1 MYVNQDIQIMA
12 YLRRVIFNMQ
22 KVYFKTFGC
31 RTNQF
36 DTQVMMSKLK
46 DYELTQDEL
55 SSDFIVVNSCTV
67 TNGADSSV
75 RNYISSMKRKN
86 PHAKVILAG
95 CGSHSKGESLF
106 NDKKVFGV
114 IGHSEKENIN
124 AVLKNEQPFY
134 QIGDLAHI
142 DSTIVEEFVG
152 KSRAFIKI
160 QEGCDFACSYC
171 IIPQVRGAAR
181 SHKEETILEQITKLA
196 SNGFGEFILTGTN
209 VGSYGQDHNTS
220 MATLLKK
227 MSQIRGVRRIR
238 IGSLEPIQIDDA
250 FMELLSEPWMAKQ
263 LHIALQHT
271 SDKMLSLMNRRN
283 TYKTDLDLFNNIAS
297 KGYALGT
304 DFIVGHPGEDEK
316 AWTEAIERVK
326 ELPLTHVHAFS
337 YSKRD
342 NTVAATMKPEIRG
355 NIAKERHKELTAII
369 KAKNYAFRREH
380 RQNLEVLLENGKN
393 NIYYGFDQ
401 YFNKVEVHSNED
413 LSSNWVLLNDMEV
426 NHEGN
431 KAKI

>member
-1 MYVNQDIQIMA
+1 
-12 YLRRVIFNMQ
+12 MQ

-36 DTQVMMSKLK
+36 DTQVMMSKLQ
-46 DYELTQDEL
+46 DYELTDNEL
-55 SSDFIVVNSCTV
+55 NSDYIVVNSCTV

-86 PHAKVILAG
+86 PNAKVILAG

-106 NDKKVFGV
+106 EDKKVFGV
-114 IGHSEKENIN
+114 MGHSEKENIN
-124 AVLKNEQPFY
+124 AVLKNENPFY
-134 QIGDLAHI
+134 QIGDLEHI

-181 SHKEETILEQITKLA
+181 SHKEETILEQISKLA

-209 VGSYGQDHNTS
+209 VGSYGRDHNTT
-220 MATLLKK
+220 MAKLLKK
-227 MSQIRGVRRIR
+227 MSMIRGVRRIR
-238 IGSLEPIQIDDA
+238 IGSLEPIQIDDE
-250 FMELLSEPWMAKQ
+250 FMELLKEPWMARH

-271 SDKMLSLMNRRN
+271 SDKMLKLMNRRN
-283 TYKTDLDLFNNIAS
+283 AFKTDLELFRKIADQ
-297 KGYALGT
+297 GYALGT
-304 DFIVGHPGEDEK
+304 DYIVGHPGEDEK
-316 AWTEAIERVK
+316 EWAEAISRVK

-342 NTVAATMKPEIRG
+342 NTASAMMKPDVKG
-355 NIAKERHKELTAII
+355 NIAKERHRELTAII
-369 KAKNYAFRREH
+369 KAKNYAFRQDH
-380 RQNLEVLLENGKN
+380 TQNLEVLLENGKDGV
-393 NIYYGFDQ
+393 YQGFDQ
-401 YFNKVEVHSNED
+401 YFNKVSVTSDED
-413 LSSNWVLLNDMEV
+413 LSANWVFLNNVEV
-426 NHEGN
+426 ANEVN
-431 KAKI
+431 KAKL

>member
-1 MYVNQDIQIMA
+1 
-12 YLRRVIFNMQ
+12 MQ

-46 DYELTQDEL
+46 DYTLTDNELE
-55 SSDFIVVNSCTV
+55 SDYIVVNSCTV

-75 RNYISSMKRKN
+75 RHYISSIQRKN
-86 PHAKVILAG
+86 PSAKVVLAG

-106 NDKKVFGV
+106 EDKKVFGV

-124 AVLKNEQPFY
+124 TVLKNTEPFY
-134 QIGDLAHI
+134 QIGDLEHI
-142 DSTIVEEFVG
+142 DTTIVEEFVG

-209 VGSYGQDHNTS
+209 VGSYGRDHNTS

-238 IGSLEPIQIDDA
+238 IGSLEPIQIDDE
-250 FMELLSEPWMAKQ
+250 FMELLTEPWMAKQ

-271 SDKMLSLMNRRN
+271 SDKMLKIMNRRN
-283 TYKTDLDLFNNIAS
+283 DFKSDLEMFHKIAS
-297 KGYALGT
+297 KGFALGT
-304 DFIVGHPGEDEK
+304 DYIVGHPGEDDVEWK
-316 AWTEAIERVK
+316 IAMDRVK

-342 NTVAATMKPEIRG
+342 NTASATMKPEIKG
-355 NIAKERHKELTAII
+355 NIAKERHRELTSIV
-369 KAKNYAFRREH
+369 KAKNHLFRREH
-380 RQNLEVLLENGKN
+380 TEGLEVLLENGKN
-393 NIYYGFDQ
+393 GVYQGFDQ
-401 YFNKVEVHSNED
+401 YFNKISVTSDED
-413 LSSNWVLLNDMEV
+413 LSSNWVLLNNVEAS
-426 NHEGN
+426 HEGN
-431 KAKI
+431 KAKL

>member
-1 MYVNQDIQIMA
+1 
-12 YLRRVIFNMQ
+12 
-22 KVYFKTFGC
+22 
-31 RTNQF
+31 
-36 DTQVMMSKLK
+36 MMSKLK
-46 DYELTQDEL
+46 DYELTEDEL
-55 SSDFIVVNSCTV
+55 HTDYIVVNSCTV

-86 PHAKVILAG
+86 PNAKVILAG

-106 NDKKVFGV
+106 EDKKVFGV

-124 AVLKNEQPFY
+124 TVLKNEKPFY
-134 QIGDLAHI
+134 QIGDLKHI
-142 DSTIVEEFVG
+142 DTTIVEEFVG

-181 SHKEETILEQITKLA
+181 SHNEETILEQITKLA

-209 VGSYGQDHNTS
+209 VGSYGRDHDTS
-220 MATLLKK
+220 MAILLKK

-238 IGSLEPIQIDDA
+238 IGSLEPIQIDDE
-250 FMELLSEPWMAKQ
+250 FMELLTEPWMAKQ

-271 SDKMLSLMNRRN
+271 SDKMLEVMNRRN
-283 TYKTDLDLFNNIAS
+283 TYKTDLALFNKIAS
-297 KGYALGT
+297 NGYALGT

-316 AWTEAIERVK
+316 EWAEAMNRVK

-342 NTVAATMKPEIRG
+342 NTVSATMKPEIRG
-355 NIAKERHKELTAII
+355 NIAKERHRELTALI

-380 RQNLEVLLENGKN
+380 HSQLEVLLESGKDGLHQ
-393 NIYYGFDQ
+393 GFDQ
-401 YFNKVEVHSNED
+401 YFNRVSVESDED
-413 LSSNWVLLNDMEV
+413 LSSNWVFLNNVEV
-426 NHEGN
+426 SHEGN

>member
-1 MYVNQDIQIMA
+1 
-12 YLRRVIFNMQ
+12 MQ

-46 DYELTQDEL
+46 DYEVTQDEL
-55 SSDFIVVNSCTV
+55 NSDFIVVNSCTV

-75 RNYISSMKRKN
+75 RNYISSMSRKN
-86 PHAKVILAG
+86 PQAKVILAG

-106 NDKKVFGV
+106 EDKKVFGV

-124 AVLKNEQPFY
+124 AVLKNENPFY
-134 QIGDLAHI
+134 QIGDLEHI
-142 DSTIVEEFVG
+142 DTTIVEEFIG

-181 SHKEETILEQITKLA
+181 SHKEETILEQISKLA

-209 VGSYGQDHNTS
+209 VGSYGRDHNTS
-220 MATLLKK
+220 MAQLLKK
-227 MSQIRGVRRIR
+227 MSHIRGVRRIR
-238 IGSLEPIQIDDA
+238 IGSLEPIQIDDE
-250 FMELLSEPWMAKQ
+250 FMELLCEPWMAKQ

-271 SDKMLSLMNRRN
+271 SDKMLKVMNRRN
-283 TYKTDLDLFNNIAS
+283 DFKSDFDMFHKIAA

-304 DFIVGHPGEDEK
+304 DYIVGHPGEDE
-316 AWTEAIERVK
+316 IEWKIAMDRVK

-342 NTVAATMKPEIRG
+342 NTASATMKPEIRG
-355 NIAKERHKELTAII
+355 NIAKDRHRELSAIVA
-369 KAKNYAFRREH
+369 AKNHLFRREH
-380 RQNLEVLLENGKN
+380 RSNLEVLLENGKDGVFK
-393 NIYYGFDQ
+393 GFDQ
-401 YFNKVEVHSNED
+401 YFNKIEVHSDQD
-413 LSSNWVLLNDMEV
+413 LSSNWILINDVEV
-426 NHEGN
+426 DNAGN
-431 KAKI
+431 KAKLYS

>member
-1 MYVNQDIQIMA
+1 
-12 YLRRVIFNMQ
+12 MQ

-46 DYELTQDEL
+46 EYRLTDNELESDY
-55 SSDFIVVNSCTV
+55 IVVNSCTV

-86 PHAKVILAG
+86 PEAKVILAG

-106 NDKKVFGV
+106 ADKKVFGV

-124 AVLKNEQPFY
+124 AVLQNDEPFY
-134 QIGDLAHI
+134 QIGDLEHI

-171 IIPQVRGAAR
+171 IIPQVRGRAR

-209 VGSYGQDHNTS
+209 VGSYGLDHNTS
-220 MATLLKK
+220 MAKLLKK

-238 IGSLEPIQIDDA
+238 IGSLEPIQIDDE
-250 FMELLSEPWMAKQ
+250 FLELLKEPWMAKQ

-271 SDKMLSLMNRRN
+271 SDKMLTLMNRRN
-283 TYKTDLDLFNNIAS
+283 TFKTDFNLFHTIAE

-304 DFIVGHPGEDEK
+304 DYIVGHPGEDEEEWK
-316 AWTEAIERVK
+316 IAMDRVK

-342 NTVAATMKPEIRG
+342 NTASATMKPEIRG
-355 NIAKERHKELTAII
+355 NIAKERHKELTAIVN
-369 KAKNYAFRREH
+369 AKNYAFRRSH
-380 RQNLEVLLENGKN
+380 TQNLELLLENAKN
-393 NIYYGFDQ
+393 GIHQGFDQ
-401 YFNKVEVHSNED
+401 YFNRISVTSQED
-413 LSSNWVLLNDMEV
+413 LSANWVTLNDVEV
-426 NHEGN
+426 RNDGN
-431 KAKI
+431 YANV

>member
-1 MYVNQDIQIMA
+1 
-12 YLRRVIFNMQ
+12 MQ

-46 DYELTQDEL
+46 DYELTDDEL
-55 SSDFIVVNSCTV
+55 HSDYIVVNSCTV

-75 RNYISSMKRKN
+75 RNYISSIKRKN
-86 PHAKVILAG
+86 PNAKVILAG

-106 NDKKVFGV
+106 EDKKVFGV

-124 AVLKNEQPFY
+124 AVLKNENPFY
-134 QIGDLAHI
+134 QIGDLEHI

-181 SHKEETILEQITKLA
+181 SHKEETILEQISKLA

-209 VGSYGQDHNTS
+209 VGSYGRDHNTS
-220 MATLLKK
+220 MAKLLKK
-227 MSQIRGVRRIR
+227 MSNIRGVRRIR
-238 IGSLEPIQIDDA
+238 IGSLEPIQIDDE
-250 FMELLSEPWMAKQ
+250 FMELLDEPWMAKQ
-263 LHIALQHT
+263 MHIALQHT
-271 SDKMLSLMNRRN
+271 SDKMLEVMNRRN
-283 TYKTDLDLFNNIAS
+283 TYKTDLELFNTIAS
-297 KGYALGT
+297 HGYALGT

-316 AWTEAIERVK
+316 EWKIAMDRVK

-342 NTVAATMKPEIRG
+342 NTASAVMKPEIRG
-355 NIAKERHKELTAII
+355 NIAKERHRELTALI
-369 KAKNYAFRREH
+369 KAKNYAFRRSH
-380 RQNLEVLLENGKN
+380 NSNLDVLLESGKEGV
-393 NIYYGFDQ
+393 YQGFDQ
-401 YFNKVEVHSNED
+401 YFNRVTVKSNED
-413 LSSNWVLLNDMEV
+413 LSANWVFLNDVEV
-426 NHEGN
+426 TDAGN
-431 KAKI
+431 QAKI

>member
-1 MYVNQDIQIMA
+1 
-12 YLRRVIFNMQ
+12 MQ

-36 DTQVMMSKLK
+36 DTQIMMSKLQ
-46 DYELTQDEL
+46 DYTLTDDEL
-55 SSDFIVVNSCTV
+55 ISDYIVVNSCTV

-86 PHAKVILAG
+86 PNAKVILAG

-106 NDKKVFGV
+106 EDNKVFGV

-124 AVLKNEQPFY
+124 TVLKNEEPFY
-134 QIGDLAHI
+134 QIGDLEHI
-142 DSTIVEEFVG
+142 DTTIVEEFVG

-181 SHKEETILEQITKLA
+181 SHKEDTILEQITKLA

-209 VGSYGQDHNTS
+209 VGSYGRDHHTS
-220 MATLLKK
+220 MAKLLKK
-227 MSQIRGVRRIR
+227 MSMIRGVRRIR
-238 IGSLEPIQIDDA
+238 IGSLEPIQIDDE
-250 FMELLSEPWMAKQ
+250 FMELLNEPWMAKQ

-271 SDKMLSLMNRRN
+271 SDKMLKVMNRRN
-283 TYKTDLDLFNNIAS
+283 DYRSDMELFQKIAS
-297 KGYALGT
+297 SGYALGT

-316 AWTEAIERVK
+316 EWSQAIERVK

-342 NTVAATMKPEIRG
+342 NTVSATMKPEIRG

-369 KAKNYAFRREH
+369 KAKNYAFRRQH
-380 RQNLEVLLENGKN
+380 AKGLEVLLESGKDG
-393 NIYYGFDQ
+393 IYQGFDQ
-401 YFNKVEVHSNED
+401 YFNKISVSSEED
-413 LSSNWVLLNDMEV
+413 LSSNWVLLDDVEITDT
-426 NHEGN
+426 GN
-431 KAKI
+431 VAKL